1 MLNRFV
7 TLLKTEWRASED
19 RRIGARILAVLQ
31 VFVFP
36 FYRAGRFIV
45 FKRPLSGPADHP
57 TGGPPASVTVRPVEA
72 ADVPRLRQIASSADG
87 VRLEA
92 FARRGSLGVLAE
104 RDGAALGYMW
114 ASFAIFPELHRV
126 AIDLNQ
132 REAFIHDIWVVPA
145 ARRQGL
151 ASAMLAYLFDRLKKR
166 DIQTV
171 VNHVV
176 VDNRQALEFHHR
188 RGYQP
193 VFNLTHRRILRWDF
207 YRQTP
212 YRNISGLRKQG

>member
-7 TLLKTEWRASED
+7 TLLKTEWRASAN
-19 RRIGARILAVLQ
+19 RHCGGRILAVLRAAT
-31 VFVFP
+31 FP

-45 FKRPLSGPADHP
+45 FKRPLSEADNRPDRPAL
-57 TGGPPASVTVRPVEA
+57 VTVRPVEG
-72 ADVPRLRQIASSADG
+72 ADVSRLRQIASPADG
-87 VRLEA
+87 ARLEA

-114 ASFAIFPELHRV
+114 ASFVIFPKLHRV
-126 AIDLNQ
+126 AIDLDKN
-132 REAFIHDIWVVPA
+132 EAFIHDMWVVPA

-166 DIQTV
+166 NIQTV

-176 VDNRQALEFHHR
+176 ADNRQALEFHHR
-188 RGYQP
+188 HGYQP

-212 YRNISGLRKQG
+212 YRTYPNCTNRAR